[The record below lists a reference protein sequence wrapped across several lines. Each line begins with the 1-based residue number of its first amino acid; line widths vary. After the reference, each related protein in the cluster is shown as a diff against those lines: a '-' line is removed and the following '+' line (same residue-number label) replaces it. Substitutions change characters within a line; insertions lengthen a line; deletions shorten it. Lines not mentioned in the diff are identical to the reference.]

1 MTRMNIFGKSVTYA
15 FLILSSFVFIIPFIW
30 MVSTSLK
37 EPGAIFVF
45 PPQWIPDH
53 FMIQNYRAAWTVAPF
68 NLFLKN
74 TVIIVVLTTIGTVI
88 SSSIVA
94 FGFARLVFRGRN
106 FWFAILLASMMIPYE
121 VTLIPLYVEF
131 KMLGW
136 IDTLRCLIIP
146 SFFGSAFNIFLLR
159 QYFLTIPYDLDE
171 AAIIDGC
178 NTFQVYSRILLPI
191 VSPALVTV
199 AIFQVMSAWTDF
211 MGPLIFL
218 NDQRN
223 YTLTLGLNL
232 FRNSYLTEWNN
243 LMAIASL
250 VTVVPLIIFFIGQK
264 YLIGGIA
271 ASGIKG

>member
-1 MTRMNIFGKSVTYA
+1 MNRMNIFGKSVTYA
-15 FLILSSFVFIIPFIW
+15 FLIVSSLAFIIPFIW

-45 PPQWIPDH
+45 PPEWIPEH
-53 FMIQNYRAAWTVAPF
+53 FIFHNYKAAWTVAPF

-74 TVIIVVLTTIGTVI
+74 TVIIVVLTTLGTVI

-94 FGFARLVFRGRN
+94 FGFARLVFKGRN
-106 FWFAILLASMMIPYE
+106 VWFAILLASMMIPYE

-159 QYFLTIPYDLDE
+159 QYFLTIPYELDE

-178 NTFQVYSRILLPI
+178 STFKVYWRILLPI

-199 AIFQVMSAWTDF
+199 AIFQVMHAWTDF

-223 YTLTLGLNL
+223 YTITLGLNL

-250 VTVVPLIIFFIGQK
+250 VTVVPLVIFFIGQK

>member
-1 MTRMNIFGKSVTYA
+1 MTRMNILGKSVTYG
-15 FLILSSFVFIIPFIW
+15 FLILSSFVFITPFIW

-45 PPQWIPDH
+45 PPQWIPDQ
-53 FMIQNYRAAWTVAPF
+53 FLFQNYKAAWTVAPF
-68 NLFLKN
+68 TLFLKN
-74 TVIIVVLTTIGTVI
+74 TVMIVVLTTIGTVI

-94 FGFARLVFRGRN
+94 FGFARLIFRGRN

-199 AIFQVMSAWTDF
+199 AIFQVMSSWTDF